1 LDEVSQDLSAAY
13 LEADRRQRVLH
24 SKIGCVLALVL
35 MPAGASLDFFVYPE
49 QFWAFFGARMLCDV
63 GVLIVLAT
71 LYTKFGEK
79 HIRVLGV
86 LWALLP
92 GAAISWMIY
101 RIDGVES
108 LYYAGLNLVIIAV
121 SLMMPWTMWEVL
133 TTCGFTLL
141 FYVFAV
147 TGHSLY
153 LDKSLL
159 VNDGSDLFNNI
170 YFISL
175 TAVIC
180 STASFFL
187 SKLRFGDWRLRYEL
201 RERNDELNESY
212 KKLAELDRLKSEFFA
227 NVSHELRTPLTL
239 ILAPLDELRRRGS
252 GGDAKADE
260 FLRVARENG
269 LRLLR
274 LRCRLGRPVFR
285 PAR

>member
-35 MPAGASLDFFVYPE
+35 MPPGASLDFFVYPE

-121 SLMMPWTMWEVL
+121 SLKMPWTMWEVL

-159 VNDGSDLFNNI
+159 VNDTGRGPAGAPSGAT
-170 YFISL
+170 S
-175 TAVIC
+175 TAKSAAMPRSITRPIFVTLRGYVSTKAIPIGRSRPPTRPRVAASKSNRARPTSRATAGWC
-180 STASFFL
+180 STG
-187 SKLRFGDWRLRYEL
+187 R
-201 RERNDELNESY
+201 
-212 KKLAELDRLKSEFFA
+212 
-227 NVSHELRTPLTL
+227 RTQ
-239 ILAPLDELRRRGS
+239 R
-252 GGDAKADE
+252 
-260 FLRVARENG
+260 
-269 LRLLR
+269 
-274 LRCRLGRPVFR
+274 
-285 PAR
+285 